1 VAVSG
6 GKGSR
11 EGAPERRVKK
21 SFSRLQRIL
30 ISLNVLVMVLVAA
43 AILGGVWYLASMPQ
57 FRMRWDLTKEQ
68 SFTLTRGTKDILNA
82 LEKEVDVILVF
93 EAGGFDL
100 TGRLEAERR
109 TAGYTLDLLKEYE
122 IHSGGMIRVEDLDRV
137 RDNLRVKEVFDEL
150 GVREVNVVIVKSGS
164 SRKVLYPDDLADIDQ
179 GRVNPG
185 TGVVKRAEIVSYKAE
200 AALTAAVIE
209 VTEEK
214 KPLACVLAGR
224 GEAQVGDTNSEG
236 LSIAVTSLE
245 NNNFEVREL
254 NLAVEKYIPD
264 ECDVLVIAGPRD
276 DYSGEETA
284 EITRYLQAGGNAFI
298 ALDPFS
304 SRSLDAELLPAF
316 GVALE
321 RTLTLRDIPDVR
333 GGRDR
338 EVKLTLPVEN
348 LSRDSRITRPLA
360 ENDYMI
366 LCFRAGALV
375 PAPGL
380 DNLSIEGLMRTDTET
395 WGDVLPPGG
404 GVGDFTFDSVSEKKE
419 PRLLGL
425 SCTGQGAFDGAR
437 LVLFAETFFYTNLG
451 VQRGGRGN
459 LLLFTNSVNWLASR
473 EVQLEIGP
481 KYPYESRVEL
491 FPGEY
496 SRIGFYVLLVIPAA
510 AALLGIVVW
519 WFRRR

>member
-1 VAVSG
+1 VAVEGEKKAASG
-6 GKGSR
+6 PRPGR
-11 EGAPERRVKK
+11 K

-30 ISLNVLVMVLVAA
+30 ISFNVLVMVLVAA
-43 AILGGVWYLASMPQ
+43 AILGGVWYLASLPQ

-68 SFTLTRGTKDILNA
+68 AYTLTQGTKSILNA

-93 EAGGFDL
+93 ESGGRFDPY
-100 TGRLEAERR
+100 GKSEAERR
-109 TAGYTLDLLKEYE
+109 VAGYTLDLLKEYE

-150 GVREVNVVIVKSGS
+150 GVSQVNVVIVKCGN
-164 SRKVLYPDDLADIDQ
+164 SRKVLIPEDLADIDQ

-185 TGVVKRAEIVSYKAE
+185 TGVVKRAGIVSYKAE

-224 GEAQVGDTNSEG
+224 GEAQIADSNTEG
-236 LSIAVTSLE
+236 LAFAVTSLE

-254 NLAVEKYIPD
+254 NLAVEKYIPE
-264 ECDVLVIAGPRD
+264 ECNVLIVAGPRD
-276 DYSGEETA
+276 DYGADETA
-284 EITRYLQAGGNAFI
+284 EVARYLRAGGSAFI

-304 SRSLDAELLPAF
+304 SKSLDTDLIPAF

-321 RTLTLRDIPDVR
+321 RTLTLRDIPDAL
-333 GGRDR
+333 GGQDR
-338 EVKLTLPVEN
+338 QQKMFLPVKE
-348 LSRDSRITRPLA
+348 LSPDSRITRPLA
-360 ENDYMI
+360 ENDYTVVF
-366 LCFRAGALV
+366 FRSGALV
-375 PAPGL
+375 PSPGL
-380 DNLSIEGLMRTDTET
+380 ENLTVEWLARTPAEA
-395 WGDVLPPGG
+395 WGDVLAPGG
-404 GVGDFTFDSVSEKKE
+404 GVGDFTFDSVTEKKE
-419 PRLLGL
+419 PRLLGIA
-425 SCTGQGAFDGAR
+425 CAGQGPLEGAR
-437 LVLFAETFFYTNLG
+437 LVLFADTYFYTNDG
-451 VQRGGRGN
+451 VQRFGRGN

-496 SRIGFYVLLVIPAA
+496 IRIGFYVLLIIPAA